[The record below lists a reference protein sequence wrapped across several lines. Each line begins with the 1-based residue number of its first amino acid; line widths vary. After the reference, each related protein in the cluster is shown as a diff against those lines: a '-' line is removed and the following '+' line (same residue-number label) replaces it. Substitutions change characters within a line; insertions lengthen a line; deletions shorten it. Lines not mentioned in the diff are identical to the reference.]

1 MLAAVVLADAD
12 SLFQRLLQPK
22 ADSYREWFEAVRVD
36 DVRRVQSLLARGFD
50 ANSVEPER
58 FDTALIVSVRLKSSK
73 VFSSIKS
80 NLNISLKSM
89 YAMGNQ
95 NNFSVKRAPS
105 TSMTHTVI
113 TYHKGNQTWVMP
125 YKNNIKILG
134 RFKTPS
140 R

>member
-1 MLAAVVLADAD
+1 MSVKVKILRGRFTKKIVAILAIVLVAHYVFAVDGN
-12 SLFQRLLQPK
+12 QGGK
-22 ADSYREWFEAVRVD
+22 
-36 DVRRVQSLLARGFD
+36 
-50 ANSVEPER
+50 
-58 FDTALIVSVRLKSSK
+58 KSSK

-80 NLNISLKSM
+80 NLTISLKSM
-89 YAMGNQ
+89 YALGNQ

-105 TSMTHTVI
+105 TSMTHTVV

-125 YKNNIKILG
+125 YKNNVRILE

>member
-1 MLAAVVLADAD
+1 MHRKTKIFSGGFTKKLVAILAIVLVAHYVFAVDGN
-12 SLFQRLLQPK
+12 QGGK
-22 ADSYREWFEAVRVD
+22 
-36 DVRRVQSLLARGFD
+36 
-50 ANSVEPER
+50 
-58 FDTALIVSVRLKSSK
+58 KSSK